1 MIHYKKVLPEYFED
15 LASGKK
21 KFELRPADWECKVGD
36 VLILREYSG
45 GGYTGRELRKTV
57 SYVLKTKDLDFFS
70 SQELEKFGYQIL
82 SLD

>member
-21 KFELRPADWECKVGD
+21 KFELRLADWECKVGD

-45 GGYTGRELRKTV
+45 GVTLGEN
-57 SYVLKTKDLDFFS
+57 
-70 SQELEKFGYQIL
+70 LEKP
-82 SLD
+82 